1 VKFAKALGAHVTV
14 FTTSAAKVPAAHDLG
29 ADAVVVST
37 DDAAMAAVGQTLDF
51 VLDTASGK
59 HDPSPYLRVLRLD
72 GTLCMLGT
80 PDRYEPEAM
89 ALLGRTMTLSASA
102 GTVRTR
108 EMLEFCGAH
117 GIVADVEVI
126 PLAEVNTGFQ
136 RLANNDVR
144 YRFVLDVA
152 GARVAA

>member
-1 VKFAKALGAHVTV
+1 
-14 FTTSAAKVPAAHDLG
+14 
-29 ADAVVVST
+29 
-37 DDAAMAAVGQTLDF
+37 
-51 VLDTASGK
+51 
-59 HDPSPYLRVLRLD
+59 
-72 GTLCMLGT
+72 
-80 PDRYEPEAM
+80 
-89 ALLGRTMTLSASA
+89 MTLSASA

-108 EMLEFCGAH
+108 EMLEFCAAH

-152 GARVAA
+152 GAQIAA